1 MATSAPTATFAVELK
16 DQVSGAAMRG
26 AGALEKLRTKI
37 EEDQKAL
44 RAMQASMTRLK
55 GGTSTNIAAFKSL
68 RAQIAAKKAAVAS
81 AESAFVE
88 LGGTFESVGGSAG
101 AAQGGIAGLLDKLK
115 GAPGP
120 LGGMVSQLSAMKGML
135 GPGAIAAGVV
145 AIAAALVALTAAA
158 VGAAAALLRYGVAQ
172 SDARRSE
179 LLRLEGLTTLR
190 RHQGL
195 TAGSATVL
203 QSAIDRVSD
212 STALGR
218 GEISGYAEQL
228 HRMGLRG
235 GDLQEALEGVAIT
248 ASVQGDAMARRFAG
262 MSAAA
267 IRTGGSVRRLADDVR
282 ARLGGIAQRQARG
295 LDRQMERLRG
305 NVARLFS
312 GLRIDGF
319 LNALHE
325 VTSLFSQSSAS
336 GRALK
341 QIFEALFNPL
351 VGQIEA
357 AGPIAR
363 RFFQGLILGALRITI
378 AIVRVRNWFR
388 RTFGASDIL
397 AGFDSQRAAVYAGV
411 AVMGLLAVAAIATGV
426 AMGVLAVATVALV
439 GGLLLLAAVPFA
451 IPLAFAAAGI
461 AIWTFWEDLTSIDW
475 SGAGRSLI
483 DGLVQ
488 GLRSGAQLVVETVS
502 SIADSATA
510 ALRNALQIRSPS
522 RVFARLGL
530 EIPRGLAAGVDR
542 GMPAAMDAV
551 GRVVSVPTDA
561 PAEAGGAS
569 SLARAGGA
577 PVSVS
582 IGDVHIHTQSNDP
595 ADHARSFRD
604 QVAQLF
610 EGAAIQM
617 GAPA

>member
-1 MATSAPTATFAVELK
+1 MAASAPTATFAVELK
-16 DQVSGAAMRG
+16 DNVSGAAMRG
-26 AGALEKLRTKI
+26 AASLEKLRATI

-44 RAMQASMTRLK
+44 RAMQAAMARLK

-68 RAQIAAKKAAVAS
+68 RAQISAKKAAVAS

-101 AAQGGIAGLLDKLK
+101 TAQGGIADLLESLQ

-120 LGGMVSQLSAMKGML
+120 LGGIVSKLSAMKGLL
-135 GPGAIAAGVV
+135 GAGAIAAGVV
-145 AIAAALVALTAAA
+145 AIAVGLVALTAAA
-158 VGAAAALLRYGVAQ
+158 VAATASLLRYGLAQ

-218 GEISGYAEQL
+218 SEVAGYAEQL

-235 GDLQEALEGVAIT
+235 GELQDALEGVAIT
-248 ASVQGDAMARRFAG
+248 SSVQGDAMARGFAG

-282 ARLGGIAQRQARG
+282 ARLGGVAQRQARG
-295 LDRQMERLRG
+295 LDRQMERLRS

-312 GLRIDGF
+312 GLRIEGF

-325 VTSLFSQSSAS
+325 VTSLFSQSTAS
-336 GRALK
+336 GRAMK

-351 VGQIEA
+351 VGGMES
-357 AGPIAR
+357 AGPVAR
-363 RFFQGLILGALRITI
+363 RFFQGLILGALRITV
-378 AIVRVRNWFR
+378 AMVRVRNWFR

-397 AGFDSQRAAVYAGV
+397 AGFDSQRAAFYAGI
-411 AVMGLLAVAAIATGV
+411 AVLGLLAAAAVATALAV
-426 AMGVLAVATVALV
+426 GVLAVAVTAVVA
-439 GGLLLLAAVPFA
+439 GLLLLAAIPAA
-451 IPLAFAAAGI
+451 IPLALGAAAL
-461 AIWTFWEDLTSIDW
+461 AVWTFWDDLTSIDW
-475 SGAGRSLI
+475 GSAGRGLI
-483 DGLVQ
+483 DGFVK
-488 GLRSGAQLVVETVS
+488 GLRSGVRLVGDTVRG
-502 SIADSATA
+502 IADSATG
-510 ALRNALQIRSPS
+510 ALRDALQIRSPS

-530 EIPRGLAAGVDR
+530 EIPRGLAQGVER
-542 GMPAAMDAV
+542 GMPAAMGAV
-551 GRVVSVPTDA
+551 DRVVSVPTEV
-561 PAEAGGAS
+561 PAQAGGAS
-569 SLARAGGA
+569 ALARTGGA
-577 PVSVS
+577 PMSVS
-582 IGDVHIHTQSNDP
+582 IGDVHIHTDS
-595 ADHARSFRD
+595 ADGAGLARSFVD
-604 QVAQLF
+604 QVAQLL